1 MRIIAI
7 VQARMG
13 SSRLSGKAMK
23 KLCDKTVLS
32 HCIERVKQ
40 SKYIEDVVVATTI
53 KEVDSVIEKEAL
65 NCGVKAFRG
74 SENDVLSRYYYA
86 AKEYGADV
94 IVRITS
100 DCPLIDPKVLDEVI
114 SFYLANNYD
123 IVTNA
128 PNEEE
133 YRTYPRGLD
142 ISIFSFNQLENAFIN
157 ATEKYHRE
165 HVTPYLYENRENK
178 YYYKS
183 KIDYSQY
190 RLTLDTEEDWNLI
203 SKIYMN
209 LYKGKHDFYLK
220 DILNLFELNPNL
232 KKINMNI
239 HQKDFRK

>member
-1 MRIIAI
+1 MYIIAI
-7 VQARMG
+7 IQARMG
-13 SSRLSGKAMK
+13 SSRLPGKAMK
-23 KLCDKTVLS
+23 KLCNKTILS

-40 SKYIEDVVVATTI
+40 SKYIDDIVVATTI
-53 KEVDSVIEKEAL
+53 KEVDDIIEKEAL
-65 NCGVKAFRG
+65 GCGVKVFRG

-86 AKEYGADV
+86 AKEHGADV
-94 IVRITS
+94 IIRITS
-100 DCPLIDPKVLDEVI
+100 DCPLIDPRILDEVT
-114 SFYLANNYD
+114 SFYLTNNYD

-142 ISIFSFNQLENAFIN
+142 ISIFSFKQLENTFMK

-165 HVTPYLYENRENK
+165 HVTPYLYENLRNK
-178 YYYKS
+178 YYYRN
-183 KIDYSQY
+183 KIDYSKY

-203 SKIYMN
+203 RKIYMN
-209 LYKGKHDFYLK
+209 LYKGKHDFYLE
-220 DILNLFELNPNL
+220 DILNLFELDPNL